1 MPTNKNALIRYQ
13 TLDRCFQ
20 NPGRKYFIE
29 DLVEACSLAIQDYSG
44 SQHGVQRRQVLAD
57 IVFMESS
64 QGWSIPL
71 ERFKEGKRVYFRYG
85 DPEFSINK
93 QPLNEAD
100 KLRLREV
107 LVMLSRFKGMPHFEW
122 VGEMLTRLEADA
134 LLPDGSARIMEF
146 DHNFYL
152 KGLNYIDPL
161 FYAIL
166 YQKAVKITYQGFRQ
180 SKKGWLV
187 LHPYFLKQYNSRWY
201 IFGRHDENGKIINLA
216 LDRIKGIADSR
227 TPYLK
232 NEEIDFFEYFED
244 IVGVTRHEGVQA
256 EYIRLE
262 VINDLLPYI
271 ETKPLHGSQK
281 PIDRGDETTIISLEL
296 VPNYELESLLLSFGE
311 KLQVLAPESLR
322 LRIKER
328 LEAAS
333 KKYV

>member
-44 SQHGVQRRQVLAD
+44 TQHGVQRRQVLAD
-57 IVFMESS
+57 IVFMESE

-71 ERFKEGKRVYFRYG
+71 ERLKEGKRVYFRYG
-85 DPEFSINK
+85 DSEFSINK
-93 QPLNEAD
+93 QPLNDAD

-152 KGLNYIDPL
+152 RGLEYIDPL

-166 YQKAVKITYQGFRQ
+166 YQKAVKITYQSFRQ
-180 SKKGWLV
+180 SMPGWLV

-201 IFGRHDENGKIINLA
+201 IFGRHEENGIIINLA
-216 LDRIKGIADSR
+216 LDRIQKIADSQ

-232 NEEIDFFEYFED
+232 NEEIDFSEYFED
-244 IVGVTRHEGVQA
+244 IVGVTRNEGAPVDC
-256 EYIRLE
+256 IRLE
-262 VINDLLPYI
+262 VHNDLLPYI

-281 PIDRGDETTIISLEL
+281 IKSRGEESSLL
-296 VPNYELESLLLSFGE
+296 TLDLIPNYELESLLLSFGE

-322 LRIKER
+322 LRMKER

>member
-1 MPTNKNALIRYQ
+1 MATNKNALIRYH

-20 NPGRKYFIE
+20 ELSRKYFME
-29 DLVEACSLAIQDYSG
+29 DLVNACSLALMDYSNN
-44 SQHGVQRRQVLAD
+44 QHGVQNRQIFED
-57 IVFMESS
+57 IKFMESE
-64 QGWSIPL
+64 QGWAISL
-71 ERFKEGKRVYFRYG
+71 ERLKEGKKVFYRYSN
-85 DPEFSINK
+85 PEFSIKK

-107 LVMLSRFKGMPHFEW
+107 LVLLSRFKGMPHFEW

-152 KGLNYIDPL
+152 RGLEYIDPL

-166 YQKAVKITYQGFRQ
+166 YQKAVKITYQSFRQ
-180 SKKGWLV
+180 SKPGWLV

-216 LDRIKGIADSR
+216 LDRIQEITDSQ

-256 EYIRLE
+256 ECIRLE
-262 VINDLLPYI
+262 VHNDLLPYI

-281 PIDRGDETTIISLEL
+281 PIERGDETTIISLEL

-328 LEAAS
+328 LESAY